1 MRARLAKLRR
11 ELQQYQRPD
20 QPRSARYPVALRQ
33 ELGRLAR
40 HAHASGMSFTAFAR
54 SLGITPTLVLRSRPP
69 GAERSP
75 RKTAGAVRPVVVTP
89 IEGPT
94 SAPAAAVVTLSSGM
108 RIEGLRVSEIV
119 ALARA
124 LP

>member
-1 MRARLAKLRR
+1 MRSRLAKLRQ
-11 ELQQYQRPD
+11 ELQQYHRPD
-20 QPRSARYPVALRQ
+20 QPRSARYPAALRQ
-33 ELGRLAR
+33 ELGRLAQD
-40 HAHASGMSFTAFAR
+40 AHASGTSFTAFAR
-54 SLGITPTLVLRSRPP
+54 SLGATPSLVLRARSSCAGR
-69 GAERSP
+69 GARAMP
-75 RKTAGAVRPVVVTP
+75 GAVRPVVVTP

-94 SAPAAAVVTLSSGM
+94 SAPAAAVVTLPSGM